1 MAASLALLPDAG
13 PLITLAYADALDVL
27 SKPGWSV
34 ELVDMVLHEVTRN
47 QTPTSERIAA
57 WARKNKLPILSTKTY
72 QYHQQRASSG
82 DALQKKSN
90 LGELAIQEA
99 MNDFALTIPPRTGVF
114 LFEDHKIARA
124 SFLLP
129 DNCRKVTTRAFL
141 IFLEQRGWLE
151 SAAEIERRAI
161 LNGRNFSRLHFPP
174 VPLRA
179 TRQCVPRSRPRILA
193 SHLYAVVRHSP

>member
-34 ELVDMVLHEVTRN
+34 ELVDMVLHDVTRN

-57 WARKNKLPILSTKTY
+57 WARKNKLPVLSTKTY

-82 DALQKKSN
+82 EALLKKSK

-114 LFEDHKIARA
+114 LFEDHKIART

-129 DNCRKVTTRAFL
+129 ENCRKVTTRAFL

-161 LNGRNFSRLHFPP
+161 LNGRNFSRLHFP
-174 VPLRA
+174 LE
-179 TRQCVPRSRPRILA
+179 
-193 SHLYAVVRHSP
+193 

>member
-1 MAASLALLPDAG
+1 VAASIALLPDAG

-27 SKPGWSV
+27 FKPGWSV

-57 WARKNKLPILSTKTY
+57 WARENKLPVLSTKTY
-72 QYHQQRASSG
+72 RYQQQRASSG
-82 DALQKKSN
+82 EVLQKKSN
-90 LGELAIQEA
+90 LGEFAIQEA
-99 MNDFALTIPPRTGVF
+99 MNDFALTTAPRTGVF

-141 IFLEQRGWLE
+141 IFLKQRGWLE

-174 VPLRA
+174 K
-179 TRQCVPRSRPRILA
+179 
-193 SHLYAVVRHSP
+193 

>member
-1 MAASLALLPDAG
+1 MAASIALLPDAG

-27 SKPGWSV
+27 FKPGWSV

-57 WARKNKLPILSTKTY
+57 WARENKLPVLSTKTY
-72 QYHQQRASSG
+72 RYHQQRASSG
-82 DALQKKSN
+82 EVLEKKSN

-174 VPLRA
+174 E
-179 TRQCVPRSRPRILA
+179 
-193 SHLYAVVRHSP
+193 

>member
-1 MAASLALLPDAG
+1 MAASIALLPDAG
-13 PLITLAYADALDVL
+13 PLITLAYADALDVIF
-27 SKPGWSV
+27 KPSWSV
-34 ELVDMVLHEVTRN
+34 ELVDMVLHEVMRN

-57 WARKNKLPILSTKTY
+57 WARENKLPVLSTKTY
-72 QYHQQRASSG
+72 RYHQQRASSG
-82 DALQKKSN
+82 EVLQKKSN

-114 LFEDHKIARA
+114 LFEDHKVARA

-161 LNGRNFSRLHFPP
+161 RNGRNFSRLHFPP
-174 VPLRA
+174 E
-179 TRQCVPRSRPRILA
+179 
-193 SHLYAVVRHSP
+193 

>member
-1 MAASLALLPDAG
+1 MAASLALLPDVG
-13 PLITLAYADALDVL
+13 PLITLAYADALDL
-27 SKPGWSV
+27 LFKPGWSV
-34 ELVDMVLHEVTRN
+34 ELVDMVLHEVARN
-47 QTPTSERIAA
+47 QTPTSQRIDA
-57 WARKNKLPILSTKTY
+57 WARENKLPVLSTKTY

-82 DALQKKSN
+82 EMLQKKSN

-141 IFLEQRGWLE
+141 IFLEEDALVIGN
-151 SAAEIERRAI
+151 AMD
-161 LNGRNFSRLHFPP
+161 
-174 VPLRA
+174 
-179 TRQCVPRSRPRILA
+179 C
-193 SHLYAVVRHSP
+193 